1 MKSGELMSIQT
12 LQVVF
17 PRCAEC
23 LGEKWDELAASFDSA
38 AGFATVPDLLQT
50 VDGIAPF
57 IPELA
62 RLELVVHAL
71 QTGESPDISQ
81 QTDELACNPTLNLL
95 ALNWKHLAAYSLSG
109 DIEPAQ
115 EQELLLVYKVAGA
128 NDIRIHPASD
138 QQLLALKV
146 VVENLDRSAV
156 AEEAG
161 VFVGAV
167 DAAVE
172 DACELGI
179 LLTPPSRIVR
189 GKSHYP
195 EAGAEGWQRHLQSDY
210 FTLQWH
216 VTQACDLHCKHCY
229 DRSAISPLTLEQ
241 GVQILDQFRE
251 FVLDRNVH
259 GQVTFTGGNP
269 LLYTHFQ
276 ELYKEAAKRNFTIA
290 ILGNPTERETVRAL
304 QDIQPLSFYQV
315 SLEGLPAHNDSIRG
329 EGHFERIMD
338 FLEILDDLSIY
349 SMVMLTLTKDNMDQV
364 LDLAELLRG
373 KTDLFTFN
381 RLSQTGEGAGLAAA
395 DRENYKRFL
404 KKYLQACKSNST
416 MGLKDNLINIVLQEQ
431 GDKVFGGCTGFGCG
445 AVFNFCSLLPNGDL
459 HACRKFTSPI
469 GNVLESSL
477 LELYQSSAAEQYR
490 QGPEECRGC
499 RIRPVCGGCQA
510 VIQSSGLDFRLNK
523 DPYCFLAEK

>member
-1 MKSGELMSIQT
+1 MTGQT
-12 LQVVF
+12 LQDVF

-23 LGEKWDELAASFDSA
+23 LGEQWSELTAAFDSA
-38 AGFATVPDLLQT
+38 AGLESVPDLLQPGKER
-50 VDGIAPF
+50 VPF
-57 IPELA
+57 ISELA
-62 RLELVVHAL
+62 RLELAVHIR
-71 QTGESPDISQ
+71 QNSGGSNISGH
-81 QTDELACNPTLNLL
+81 ENEPVCNPTLNLL
-95 ALNWKHLAAYSLSG
+95 VLGWKHLPAFYLNREV
-109 DIEPAQ
+109 EPVQ
-115 EQELLLVYKVAGA
+115 EQELVLLYTPPGEDRVLV
-128 NDIRIHPASD
+128 HPASD

-146 VVENLDRSAV
+146 VVEELDRFVV

-161 VFVGAV
+161 VPVGAV

-172 DACELGI
+172 KACEQGI
-179 LLTPPSRIVR
+179 LIAPPSRIVR

-195 EAGAEGWQRHLQSDY
+195 EAGAEGWGRHLQSDY

-229 DRSAISPLTLEQ
+229 DRSSISPLTLEQ
-241 GVQILDQFRE
+241 GIVILDQFRE
-251 FVLDRNVH
+251 FVLDQNVH

-269 LLYTHFQ
+269 LLYEYFQ

-290 ILGNPTERETVRAL
+290 ILGNPTDKETVQAL

-315 SLEGLPAHNDSIRG
+315 SLEGLPEHNDSIRG
-329 EGHFERIMD
+329 AGHFERIME

-364 LDLAELLRG
+364 LDLAEILRG

-395 DRENYKRFL
+395 DRDNYKRFL
-404 KKYLQACKSNST
+404 EKYLQACKSNST
-416 MGLKDNLINIVLQEQ
+416 MGLKDNLINVVLEEQ

-459 HACRKFTSPI
+459 HACRKFNSPI

-477 LELYQSSAAEQYR
+477 LELYKSPAAEQYR

-499 RIRPVCGGCQA
+499 KIRPVCGGCQA

-523 DPYCFLAEK
+523 DPYCFLADK